1 MSKLDRVFDRY
12 TPTIGIEC
20 HVQLNTLSK
29 LFSSASNDSRDSSP
43 NTTVNEVCFG
53 MPGVLPV
60 LNDGAVERAIRAGL
74 ALNAEIPQLS
84 RFERK
89 HYFYPDLPKGYQIT
103 QLQEPVIVGGYV
115 KVDMKDGSSQKIRIH
130 HAHLEE
136 DAGKLTHPS
145 GKNVS
150 YVDLNRAGTPLIEI
164 VSEADM
170 HSPSDARAFAQELY
184 LLMTY
189 ADVTNGD
196 LYQGNMRFDVNI
208 SLAPKGSDELG
219 TRAEIKNIN
228 SFRAVEK
235 AAEYEC
241 LRQAEILD
249 KSDLVVQETRGW
261 NEDKQKTIAQ
271 RSKEDAHDYRYFPD
285 PDLPPL
291 IIEQSRVDSVKQSM
305 PTLPND
311 YRSSLAELG
320 LDISVV
326 NSLLEDRDRANIVIN
341 VLKMSNKEHAT
352 RVAHW
357 LVSVYEGRIK
367 ELLSTER
374 LISLSMLMSDGELS
388 STSAKQVLHAMG
400 RDDSSPREIADELG
414 LLQNNDKDELER
426 IISAV
431 LEDPAS
437 EKVISDIKNGNDK
450 AIGYLVGQVMKA
462 SKGSANPGLVNK
474 IIRSKLF

>member
-1 MSKLDRVFDRY
+1 
-12 TPTIGIEC
+12 
-20 HVQLNTLSK
+20 
-29 LFSSASNDSRDSSP
+29 
-43 NTTVNEVCFG
+43 
-53 MPGVLPV
+53 
-60 LNDGAVERAIRAGL
+60 
-74 ALNAEIPQLS
+74 
-84 RFERK
+84 
-89 HYFYPDLPKGYQIT
+89 
-103 QLQEPVIVGGYV
+103 
-115 KVDMKDGSSQKIRIH
+115 
-130 HAHLEE
+130 
-136 DAGKLTHPS
+136 
-145 GKNVS
+145 
-150 YVDLNRAGTPLIEI
+150 AGTPLIEI

-437 EKVISDIKNGNDK
+437 EK
-450 AIGYLVGQVMKA
+450 
-462 SKGSANPGLVNK
+462 
-474 IIRSKLF
+474 